1 MKINNEPK
9 YQYFLL
15 SCKVCLDPCDGC
27 KETRIIYDTWC
38 KKWECHEVNHTL
50 RYLEIIGL
58 PVAIGLGVAALV
70 LATYFGVRRWKR
82 SHQVLINSEDMVEL
96 QV

>member
-1 MKINNEPK
+1 M
-9 YQYFLL
+9 
-15 SCKVCLDPCDGC
+15 
-27 KETRIIYDTWC
+27 
-38 KKWECHEVNHTL
+38 NHTL